1 MELIKQWNE
10 KEIFYIQPGEALLNK
25 KGPVA
30 ATELKYEMAES
41 KEDLKSSTHHFAG
54 IQVEKV
60 DINKNGFLEH
70 LTKQLECRHKCIKNK
85 CSRGAIM
92 GALPLC
98 ESVILK
104 HHKNLLEGIHSENCV
119 RYVLADPLVDLLC
132 EVFDYKLKLEEN
144 YTEEDYTKQI
154 SNVSKGSRSDYIC
167 YRLEQAAGTSARET
181 TTRTV
186 AVVMETK
193 YGKVLSDSKCIA
205 QVLGYY
211 SRAQVDSTYPGTA
224 ILLSNT
230 EARVFLFPFK
240 DSTHNQFGLNSL
252 MLPSV
257 KIIFNDD
264 PFKRSLTD
272 LLSLIL
278 LFCCIEDGVIEWPIG
293 DELMIIPSNAIA
305 SVRSMKQERDELK
318 EKLKKKEEMHE
329 KELKDQD
336 KKHEKELQEVKENY
350 KQQISKKN
358 EELQKALKK
367 LKDIEDKES
376 PSKKQKHD
384 N

>member
-1 MELIKQWNE
+1 MS
-10 KEIFYIQPGEALLNK
+10 
-25 KGPVA
+25 
-30 ATELKYEMAES
+30 S
-41 KEDLKSSTHHFAG
+41 KHHFTG
-54 IQVEKV
+54 IKVEKV

-70 LTKQLECRHKCIKNK
+70 LAKQLECRHKCIKNK

-92 GALPLC
+92 GALPSC

-104 HHKNLLEGIHSENCV
+104 HHKNLVEGIQSENCV

-144 YTEEDYTKQI
+144 YTEKDYTKQT

-167 YRLEQAAGTSARET
+167 YRLEQAAGASARET
-181 TTRTV
+181 MTRTV

-193 YGKVLSDSKCIA
+193 YDKDLSDSKCIA

-240 DSTHNQFGLNSL
+240 DSILNQFGLNSL

-278 LFCCIEDGVIEWPIG
+278 LFCCIEVNVIEWPIRS
-293 DELMIIPSNAIA
+293 ELTIIPSNAIA
-305 SVRSMKQERDELK
+305 SVRTMKQERDELK

-329 KELKDQD
+329 EQLKDKD
-336 KKHEKELQEVKENY
+336 KSMK
-350 KQQISKKN
+350 
-358 EELQKALKK
+358 
-367 LKDIEDKES
+367 
-376 PSKKQKHD
+376 
-384 N
+384 